1 MKENYYF
8 SHSKA
13 VGNGLSQVSFY
24 LIKKI
29 ICIYF
34 FVRFKIL
41 FNSFYNYIFFI
52 YKAYLFK
59 FCVYIFQKFD
69 CFLNY
74 L

>member
-52 YKAYLFK
+52 YKVYHFK
-59 FCVYIFQKFD
+59 FCIYIF
-69 CFLNY
+69 
-74 L
+74 

>member
-13 VGNGLSQVSFY
+13 VGNGLYQVSFD
-24 LIKKI
+24 LIKKV

-41 FNSFYNYIFFI
+41 FNSFYNYIYFI
-52 YKAYLFK
+52 YYVYYFK
-59 FCVYIFQKFD
+59 FCVLKF
-69 CFLNY
+69 
-74 L
+74 

>member
-13 VGNGLSQVSFY
+13 VVNGLSPVSFY
-24 LIKKI
+24 LIKKV

-52 YKAYLFK
+52 YKVYHFK
-59 FCVYIFQKFD
+59 F
-69 CFLNY
+69 
-74 L
+74 